1 MRTWFNLSKARIFQQ
16 RFRRTPQDLLGHLGI
31 YWVPRADYD
40 ELDEWFGRALN
51 HIRELE
57 SRLARSQGKK

>member
-1 MRTWFNLSKARIFQQ
+1 MRTWFNLSRARIFQG
-16 RFRRTPQDLLGHLGI
+16 RFRRKPQDLLGHLGI

-57 SRLARSQGKK
+57 TRIARYQEKR

>member
-1 MRTWFNLSKARIFQQ
+1 MRTWFNLGKARKFQQ
-16 RFRRTPQDLLGHLGI
+16 KFRRETQDLFGRKGI

-57 SRLARSQGKK
+57 TKLAKSQEER

>member
-1 MRTWFNLSKARIFQQ
+1 MRTWFNLGKARKFQQ
-16 RFRRTPQDLLGHLGI
+16 KFRRVPQDLLGHLGI

>member
-1 MRTWFNLSKARIFQQ
+1 LRTWFNLSKARIFQQ

>member
-57 SRLARSQGKK
+57 TRLAKLQEKR